1 MVDEPS
7 AGAYYG
13 SIVAAPYGKMV
24 FSQLFEYLGEEKQDE
39 SVVVEYVQ
47 MPDLIDKSLAEAAVI
62 LKNLNIYYELDGEG
76 EIITGQLPP
85 VGTEIAVGST
95 IVLIT
100 S

>member
-1 MVDEPS
+1 
-7 AGAYYG
+7 
-13 SIVAAPYGKMV
+13 
-24 FSQLFEYLGEEKQDE
+24 
-39 SVVVEYVQ
+39 